1 MELQKNPKPNS
12 DYSAKLYQAK
22 TANVQQRYA
31 KQLLDLAGIKEG
43 DRVLDIGCGCGNLV
57 GIIASIV
64 GPHVRG
70 VFKTPSNIYDGA
82 FLRKQL
88 TSFSSFR
95 KILHH
100 RRFTGF
106 KILLCI

>member
-1 MELQKNPKPNS
+1 MELQNKPKPNS

-64 GPHVRG
+64 GTHIRG
-70 VFKTPSNIYDGA
+70 VLRTLSNIYDGA
-82 FLRKQL
+82 FLRK
-88 TSFSSFR
+88 
-95 KILHH
+95 
-100 RRFTGF
+100 
-106 KILLCI
+106 